1 MTDRSRI
8 PDVAPTAISLVHK
21 VEQLTATLAAT
32 DEALALRPLAAVDE
46 EIERL
51 EAAANPN
58 DANSETRVRRLAS
71 LRRERRAT
79 LEIERRREESIARL
93 DACTLALENM
103 RLDLVRLRTGGS
115 SVQSVTQVA
124 EAAMALARDVDRVV
138 GAAQEVRALTSARGV
153 GA

>member
-1 MTDRSRI
+1 
-8 PDVAPTAISLVHK
+8 LVHK

-32 DEALALRPLAAVDE
+32 DEALALRPLSAVDE

-51 EAAANPN
+51 EAAANPM
-58 DANSETRVRRLAS
+58 DANSESRVRRLAS

-79 LEIERRREESIARL
+79 LDIERRREDAISRL

-138 GAAQEVRALTSARGV
+138 GAAQEVRALTAARGV